1 MKIYKTIEWDMGHR
15 IPNHKSQCRH
25 LHGHR
30 YRLEVCLQGKLI
42 DKANDSSEG
51 MVMDFSEVKIILN
64 SEVKD
69 VCDHAFMVWKNDRK
83 LINFFKENSEMKHV
97 VVSFIP
103 TAEEISRWLFN
114 KLNKRFKDKFKTGLK
129 LTETI
134 VWETPTSKAS
144 YSLEDK

>member
-15 IPNHKSQCRH
+15 IPNHRSQCRH

-51 MVMDFSEVKIILN
+51 MVMDFGEVKEILN
-64 SEVKD
+64 CEVKD
-69 VCDHAFMVWKNDRK
+69 VCDHAFMVWKNDKK
-83 LINFFKENSEMKHV
+83 LISFFKKNPDMKHV
-97 VVSFIP
+97 TVSFIP
-103 TAEEISRWLFN
+103 TAEEICRWLFN

-129 LTETI
+129 LTEVI
-134 VWETPTSKAS
+134 VWETPSSRAS
-144 YSLEDK
+144 YDGK